1 MAWPRVERRIMAS
14 MTTSAARFILG
25 STLAYGCAF
34 GLLGCNVAPENM
46 PKSVLYEKASE
57 AELEGDAQSA
67 SELYRVVALRYP
79 GDWRAKF
86 DTARTLLDLNQAE
99 ANVEARGHIKIAVS
113 LKQENLQVRDTWAE
127 CEYRAGRSSWNKMFA
142 RLDEWSTQSALDAVR
157 GAKYATLTGD
167 VDLSARRIEQALDQ
181 DVKCLEAY
189 LAAIDLAEVQDDE
202 STAKYRTRQAY
213 GLAPEDP
220 RVLAK
225 AEDYGLILGPT
236 LAVPPGL

>member
-1 MAWPRVERRIMAS
+1 MAWPSVGRRIIEA
-14 MTTSAARFILG
+14 MTNATARFILG
-25 STLAYGCAF
+25 STLAYGCTF
-34 GLLGCNVAPENM
+34 GLLGCNTAPENM
-46 PKSVLYEKASE
+46 PKTVLYEKAND

-86 DTARTLLDLNQAE
+86 DTARTLLELNQAE
-99 ANVEARGHIKIAVS
+99 ANVEARGHIKIAIS
-113 LKQENLQVRDTWAE
+113 LKQENLQVRDTWTE

-142 RLDEWSTQSALDAVR
+142 RLEEWSSQSALDAVR

-167 VDLSARRIEQALDQ
+167 VDLSTRRIEQAIDQ
-181 DVKCLEAY
+181 DVNCVEAY

-220 RVLAK
+220 RVLNK

>member
-1 MAWPRVERRIMAS
+1 M
-14 MTTSAARFILG
+14 
-25 STLAYGCAF
+25 
-34 GLLGCNVAPENM
+34 
-46 PKSVLYEKASE
+46 
-57 AELEGDAQSA
+57 
-67 SELYRVVALRYP
+67 
-79 GDWRAKF
+79 
-86 DTARTLLDLNQAE
+86 NQAE
-99 ANVEARGHIKIAVS
+99 ANVEARGHIKIAIS